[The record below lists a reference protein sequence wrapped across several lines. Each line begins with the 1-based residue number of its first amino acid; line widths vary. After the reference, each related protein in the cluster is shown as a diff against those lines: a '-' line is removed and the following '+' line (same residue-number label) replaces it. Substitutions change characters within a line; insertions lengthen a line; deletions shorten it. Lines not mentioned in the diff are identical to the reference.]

1 MPRRPAAKS
10 RSRSKSRPEAAFS
23 VLRTLF
29 GKLRDLAIGLA
40 FITVVSFLPQPVV
53 QELPDSAQR
62 AVGIAGDIRDLAIT
76 VSVDTGVWTKDLAAN
91 LTLALVDELP
101 DLSDRLANFQLPDWW
116 PRSTGEI
123 ALPTNAPPH
132 VAETFGTAKKTL
144 YERIYADHRATF
156 YCGCRFDRGTEVSL
170 SSCGLQS
177 LAGVKRA
184 HRVEAEHVFPAAQ
197 FGQSRRCWR
206 EPETFTA
213 CRTRDGDTLS
223 GRSCC
228 LKVDSTFIAAHND
241 LHNLF
246 PAVGHINGQRSNY
259 NWGMVRGGK
268 QYDQCE
274 MLIDSGTRRA
284 QPPVAVRGDIA
295 RTMLYMRDTYGFR
308 LSRQDERLYGAW
320 NNADPPDS
328 WEIARDRRIKAVQ
341 GMGNA
346 YVDAYRKL

>member
-10 RSRSKSRPEAAFS
+10 RSRSKSRPATASS
-23 VLRTLF
+23 VFRTLF

-40 FITVVSFLPQPVV
+40 LITVVSFLPQPVV
-53 QELPDSAQR
+53 QELPDNAQR
-62 AVGIAGDIRDLAIT
+62 AIGIAADIRDLAVTI
-76 VSVDTGVWTKDLAAN
+76 SVDTGVWTKDLAGSLA
-91 LTLALVDELP
+91 LTLADRLP
-101 DLSDRLANFQLPDWW
+101 DLGGGLANLHLPAWW
-116 PRSTGEI
+116 PRPDGETARPTGAEP
-123 ALPTNAPPH
+123 L
-132 VAETFGTAKKTL
+132 VAGTFSAAKKTL
-144 YERIYADHRATF
+144 YGRIYPDHRVTF
-156 YCGCRFDRGTEVSL
+156 YCGCRFDRSTEVSL
-170 SSCGLQS
+170 GSCGLQS

-184 HRVEAEHVFPAAQ
+184 LAVEAEHVFPAAQ

-206 EPETFTA
+206 EPETFTE
-213 CRTRDGDTLS
+213 CRTRDGDKLS

-228 LKVDSTFIAAHND
+228 LKVDETFITAHND

-246 PAVGHINGQRSNY
+246 PAVGHINGQRPNY

-268 QYDQCE
+268 QYGQCE

-284 QPPVAVRGDIA
+284 QPPVPVRGDIA

-308 LSRQDERLYGAW
+308 LSRQDEQLYGAW

-341 GMGNA
+341 GIGNT
-346 YVDAYRKL
+346 YVDA